1 MIAKPHHGHDV
12 EFDIIFHLTHIF
24 REGELKNQWMINYL
38 NHRFVAHMGKVLF
51 ATSIMNE

>member
-12 EFDIIFHLTHIF
+12 EFHIIFHLTHS
-24 REGELKNQWMINYL
+24 ELRNQWMINYL
-38 NHRFVAHMGKVLF
+38 NHRFVAHMGEVLF

>member
-12 EFDIIFHLTHIF
+12 EFDIIFHLTH
-24 REGELKNQWMINYL
+24 NQWIINYL